1 MKIVPIKHPGNKAN
15 IYTFQTP
22 VDLEKGD
29 IVLCNTSKGFEVG
42 RCECDSMELE
52 GNALEYIMQKLG
64 AKISAGKEP
73 AWIVGRYSLC
83 MFGGVEADD

>member
-52 GNALEYIMQKLG
+52 GNALEYILQKLG
-64 AKISAGKEP
+64 SKKELS
-73 AWIVGRYSLC
+73 WIVGKYSLS
-83 MFGGVEADD
+83 MFDGMDGD